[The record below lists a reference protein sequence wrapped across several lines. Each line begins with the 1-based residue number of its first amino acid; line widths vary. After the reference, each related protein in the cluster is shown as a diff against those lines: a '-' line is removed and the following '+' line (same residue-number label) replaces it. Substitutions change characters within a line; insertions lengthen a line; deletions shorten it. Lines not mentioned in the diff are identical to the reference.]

1 MVKLNNEKLKELR
14 GGRSLQEIGDR
25 LGVSRQTVFQ
35 YEAGQMPNPTI
46 SVLYRLAT
54 AYGVADPHELIL
66 TDDQPAAA

>member
-14 GGRSLQEIGDR
+14 GGRSQQEIGDR

-35 YEAGQMPNPTI
+35 YESGQMPNPTI
-46 SVLYRLAT
+46 SVLYRLAA

-66 TDDQPAAA
+66 TDPIA